1 MIINDKW
8 ADDLKEIKEI
18 AQIDDGIT
26 KKNGQF
32 TSSMGFAM
40 ASQGASLD
48 DSIQSTGSV
57 TFEKPKLK
65 LADEELMEKY
75 KIEEEKKIGLEVI

>member
-1 MIINDKW
+1 MKIF
-8 ADDLKEIKEI
+8 LKTLKNLISIGLEV
-18 AQIDDGIT
+18 T